1 MRKSILAIFVALSL
15 SSCVIVQDSQNVE
28 IKTDSAYKVGI

>member
-1 MRKSILAIFVALSL
+1 MRKLAIAILLAISL

-28 IKTDSAYKVGI
+28 IKTDSTYKVGI